1 MASLLADGFDLDANE
16 RLSRA
21 QLEALQIERMKAS
34 LAAAYSGNS
43 AYRRAFDEAGVTPD
57 DLRSLADLAR
67 FPFTTK
73 ADLRAAYPFGFFAVP
88 MERVAR
94 VHASSG
100 TTGQPTVVGYTAEDI
115 ATWSSEERRLGNEG
129 VGTCS
134 TRGWPGH

>member
-94 VHASSG
+94 R
-100 TTGQPTVVGYTAEDI
+100 
-115 ATWSSEERRLGNEG
+115 SEEHTSELQSLMRNSYAVFCLKTKHHTSN
-129 VGTCS
+129 TIHS
-134 TRGWPGH
+134 TH

>member
-100 TTGQPTVVGYTAEDI
+100 TTGQPTVVRSTAEDTR
-115 ATWSSEERRLGNEG
+115 AEEGS
-129 VGTCS
+129 VGQEV
-134 TRGWPGH
+134 

>member
-115 ATWSSEERRLGNEG
+115 ATWAELGRPACGER
-129 VGTCS
+129 VGQYGEIT
-134 TRGWPGH
+134 